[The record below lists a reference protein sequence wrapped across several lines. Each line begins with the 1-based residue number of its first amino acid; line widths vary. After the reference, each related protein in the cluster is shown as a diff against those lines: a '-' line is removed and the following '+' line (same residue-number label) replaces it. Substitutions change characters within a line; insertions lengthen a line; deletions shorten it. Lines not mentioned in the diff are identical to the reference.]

1 MTRASRARAT
11 SERPRPSMQDL
22 PFLMQD
28 LPKCHHVEWPGVDR
42 GRAPRMRLSS
52 APARSGARS
61 SASCVFT
68 ASPRPRF
75 RAGSGKMGCAAARP
89 GTRHRAECAPH
100 RQAVGRCRGRIPRSL
115 NAAAVLQLLRLEMAP
130 GSALPRS
137 PNTRCSSSL
146 IPRVLVVI
154 AGPSECTADTSGGFA
169 RADGLGRELR
179 VSLIVN
185 AKIGAL

>member
-28 LPKCHHVEWPGVDR
+28 LPKGHHVESPGVDR

-75 RAGSGKMGCAAARP
+75 RAGSGKMGCA
-89 GTRHRAECAPH
+89 
-100 RQAVGRCRGRIPRSL
+100 
-115 NAAAVLQLLRLEMAP
+115 
-130 GSALPRS
+130 
-137 PNTRCSSSL
+137 CSSAGNAS
-146 IPRVLVVI
+146 PRGMRTASPGCWPMPRANSSKPECCGRSSASSARNGAWLCATSKPQHQVLVEPHSTRTRGHRRTI
-154 AGPSECTADTSGGFA
+154 ECTADTPGGFA
-169 RADGLGRELR
+169 RADGHGR
-179 VSLIVN
+179 
-185 AKIGAL
+185 